1 MSHTVEFFYGIGS
14 RYSYLAAT
22 RIAALEAETG
32 CTVRWRPIR
41 SADLIVANGADPFD
55 GGEVSGQYG
64 WPYRRHDA
72 ENWAEY
78 YGVPYLEPDFDNYDP
93 RDLARACGA
102 ADRMGAMHRSAT
114 ACSGRSLSM
123 AARLIGR
130 GWCRLPKRRNSIL
143 GCSTRPWM
151 TPPSTTTWP
160 PPWPRLTGA
169 APSACRSS
177 SLASTCS
184 GATTAWSC
192 CATSCCR
199 ISPPTAGFPWRR
211 AGGGR

>member
-22 RIAALEAETG
+22 RIAALKAETG

-102 ADRMGAMHRSAT
+102 ADRMGAIAT
-114 ACSGRSLSM
+114 FSHGLFRAVFVDGGKIGRARLVSIAETAELDIGVFNQTLDDPTIDDDM
-123 AARLIGR
+123 AATLAEAHRR
-130 GWCRLPKRRNSIL
+130 GVF
-143 GCSTRPWM
+143 GV
-151 TPPSTTTWP
+151 
-160 PPWPRLTGA
+160 
-169 APSACRSS
+169 
-177 SLASTCS
+177 
-184 GATTAWSC
+184 
-192 CATSCCR
+192 
-199 ISPPTAGFPWRR
+199 PTFFVGEHMFWGNDRMVLLHHFLLQD
-211 AGGGR
+211 

>member
-102 ADRMGAMHRSAT
+102 ADRMGAIAPFSHGLLRAVFVDGGKIDRARLVSIAET
-114 ACSGRSLSM
+114 AELDIGVFNQTLDDPTIDDDM
-123 AARLIGR
+123 AATVAEAHRR
-130 GWCRLPKRRNSIL
+130 GAF
-143 GCSTRPWM
+143 GV
-151 TPPSTTTWP
+151 
-160 PPWPRLTGA
+160 
-169 APSACRSS
+169 
-177 SLASTCS
+177 
-184 GATTAWSC
+184 
-192 CATSCCR
+192 
-199 ISPPTAGFPWRR
+199 PTFFVGEHMFWGNDRMVLLHHFLLQD
-211 AGGGR
+211 